1 MASEFQ
7 RQIDDTVYALEGL
20 EQGDIAIVDIYNRIK
35 DYDPVV
41 IYFLF
46 RFLREKYPSTNPSAS
61 GVMSRM
67 LELTST
73 YSDLVKKAQ
82 AGEKDV
88 LREWFDEGYSMR
100 EFFPQ
105 PEEFFALLYE
115 KLEG

>member
-20 EQGDIAIVDIYNRIK
+20 EQGDVAIVDIYNRIK
-35 DYDPVV
+35 EYDPVV

-46 RFLREKYPSTNPSAS
+46 RFLREKYPSTSPASA
-61 GVMSRM
+61 GVMGRM

-73 YSDLVKKAQ
+73 YGDLVQKSH

-100 EFFPQ
+100 EFFHE
-105 PEEFFALLYE
+105 PEQFFTLLYE

>member
-35 DYDPVV
+35 EYDPVA

-46 RFLREKYPSTNPSAS
+46 RYLREKYPHTNPAS
-61 GVMSRM
+61 EGVLNRM

-73 YSDLVKKAQ
+73 YNDIVQKSRQ
-82 AGEKDV
+82 GEKDV

-100 EFFPQ
+100 EFFHDPN
-105 PEEFFALLYE
+105 ELFTLVYE